1 MNIERLIQEV
11 TREVMSQANVNTGS
25 KGQGALWGDNT
36 DTRTAETQGLTSY
49 DIAQMIDHSLL
60 HPSFT
65 DRELEEEC
73 RVAAEYHAASVCV
86 KPYHTKRA
94 SELLAGTDVK
104 VCAVIAFP
112 HGNSAIDVKL
122 CEAAQ
127 VIKDGA
133 VEVDMVVNLGKL
145 MSRDWDYIEKEIRE
159 INSLTVGRNAIL
171 KVIFENDLIPDDD
184 IKITLCRICSKYKV
198 AYVKTSTGYN
208 FVKGADGKYTYKGAT
223 EHDLKL
229 MRANSSPEVQ
239 VKAAGSVGNLDAIL
253 AVRRIGITRIGT
265 KGLKKIVEDAKRRFG
280 K

>member
-1 MNIERLIQEV
+1 MDIERLIQEV
-11 TREVMSQANVNTGS
+11 TREVMSQVNMDPGT
-25 KGQGALWGDNT
+25 ALGT
-36 DTRTAETQGLTSY
+36 EESGLTSY

-60 HPSFT
+60 HPSLT

-73 RVAAEYHAASVCV
+73 KVAAEYHAASVCV

-94 SELLAGTDVK
+94 YELLAGTGVK

-112 HGNSAIDVKL
+112 HGNSSIDVKL
-122 CEAAQ
+122 CEAEQ
-127 VIKDGA
+127 VIRDGA

-145 MSRDWDYIEKEIRE
+145 MSRDWEYIENEIRE
-159 INSLTVGRNAIL
+159 INRVTIAGNAIL

-184 IKITLCRICSKYKV
+184 IKITLCRICSKYRV
-198 AYVKTSTGYN
+198 AYVKTSTGYSY
-208 FVKGADGKYTYKGAT
+208 VKGADGKYSYKGAT

-229 MRANSSPEVQ
+229 MRAYSSPEVQ

-253 AVRRIGITRIGT
+253 AARRIGVTRVGT
-265 KGLKKIVEDAKRRFG
+265 KGIKQIVEDAKKRFG